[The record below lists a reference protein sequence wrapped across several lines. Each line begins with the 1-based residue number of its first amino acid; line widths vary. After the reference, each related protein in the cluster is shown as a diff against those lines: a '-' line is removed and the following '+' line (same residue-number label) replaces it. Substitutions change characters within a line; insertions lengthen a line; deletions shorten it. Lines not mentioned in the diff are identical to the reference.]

1 MSIGELTPRFNPL
14 NDIPSGIF
22 LNFQLRMRLWLWLC
36 LHTAGVASSKLTS
49 LTMPKN
55 TEEYQ
60 LLRLISG
67 LIF

>member
-22 LNFQLRMRLWLWLC
+22 LNFQLGMRLWLWLWLC
-36 LHTAGVASSKLTS
+36 LHTVDVASSKLTS
-49 LTMPKN
+49 LTIPKN

-60 LLRLISG
+60 LLRLI
-67 LIF
+67 